1 MIYLSHVLLIQLI
14 IRQINVFLLSQD
26 KVMEKIHEVTL
37 HTEDIEDSIH
47 VVNSMSECGLSIA
60 NDMIQDINR
69 SLLIMSTSQPKR
81 G

>member
-1 MIYLSHVLLIQLI
+1 
-14 IRQINVFLLSQD
+14 
-26 KVMEKIHEVTL
+26 MEKIHEVTL